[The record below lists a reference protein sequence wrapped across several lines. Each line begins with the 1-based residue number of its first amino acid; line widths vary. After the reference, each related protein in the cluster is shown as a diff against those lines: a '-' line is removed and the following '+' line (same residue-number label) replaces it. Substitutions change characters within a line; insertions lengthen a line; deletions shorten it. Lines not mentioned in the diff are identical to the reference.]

1 MSRAG
6 LPVITYRLGLI
17 LADTETGACNR
28 NDFYTLL
35 IAAIMKIKCYS
46 TEAIKAIITGVPANI
61 AARNIVDL
69 SQNKTNA
76 YGNIYEIVDKQ
87 NVLSF
92 ESIFKC
98 IQSCGLQIESVTYSE
113 WRNKLLNG
121 NIFDSSLKSIG
132 EFLSNNSFKIFDKLP
147 SDFIIN
153 KQFQL
158 NSSSFH
164 NAYIIKWLTF
174 LLNNIEICQ

>member
-61 AARNIVDL
+61 AAQNIVDL

-98 IQSCGLQIESVTYSE
+98 
-113 WRNKLLNG
+113 
-121 NIFDSSLKSIG
+121 